1 MSVNALV
8 FLSFSVI
15 APIKNAASTK
25 PKRNPNPGLK
35 MYVGPPPAANT
46 GTPTS
51 PMHRYTITLIGAS
64 FAPSRNPAINTK
76 NHCNV
81 KCMVYIGSGI
91 SILINAPT
99 AISAAKSAHVVSSF
113 VFNFI
118 FARSFVLLNIHAII
132 TSFFKKEKPSSM
144 KLTFLCSFRCDSK
157 H

>member
-15 APIKNAASTK
+15 APIKNAANTK
-25 PKRNPNPGLK
+25 PKRNPIPVLNVCRTTACRK
-35 MYVGPPPAANT
+35 YRHSHQSYAQIHYHANRCKLC
-46 GTPTS
+46 PEQK
-51 PMHRYTITLIGAS
+51 
-64 FAPSRNPAINTK
+64 SRHQHK

-91 SILINAPT
+91 SILINAPNCYKCR
-99 AISAAKSAHVVSSF
+99 KSAHVVSSF

-118 FARSFVLLNIHAII
+118 FERSFVLLNIHAII
-132 TSFFKKEKPSSM
+132 TSFSKKEKPSSM